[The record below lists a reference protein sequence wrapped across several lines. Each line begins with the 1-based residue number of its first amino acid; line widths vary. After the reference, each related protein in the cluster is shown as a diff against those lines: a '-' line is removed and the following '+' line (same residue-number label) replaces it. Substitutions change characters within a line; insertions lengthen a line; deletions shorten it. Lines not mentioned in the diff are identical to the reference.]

1 MFILLFKEI
10 SLIVEPK
17 LSFGKVN
24 ARREEN
30 EMNPSFISY
39 PEPKLNLCKVYARR
53 EENEMNPSFI
63 SNPEPKL
70 NLCKVNKNQDRLF
83 PLHTNS

>member
-1 MFILLFKEI
+1 MFELNFKEI
-10 SLIVEPK
+10 SFIVKPK

-39 PEPKLNLCKVYARR
+39 PEPKLY
-53 EENEMNPSFI
+53 
-63 SNPEPKL
+63 
-70 NLCKVNKNQDRLF
+70 LCKVNKNGSADF
-83 PLHTNS
+83 SGW

>member
-39 PEPKLNLCKVYARR
+39 PEPKLNLCKV
-53 EENEMNPSFI
+53 
-63 SNPEPKL
+63 
-70 NLCKVNKNQDRLF
+70 NKNQDRLF